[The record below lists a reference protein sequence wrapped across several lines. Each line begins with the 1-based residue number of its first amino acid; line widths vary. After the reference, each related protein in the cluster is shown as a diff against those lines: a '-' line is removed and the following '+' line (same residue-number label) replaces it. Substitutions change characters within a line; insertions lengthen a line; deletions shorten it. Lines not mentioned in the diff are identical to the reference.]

1 MQWYQERFV
10 SHRDWILDHLELLD
24 LSAQEAILV
33 LVIDFNNE
41 KRIPVTMESLAAK
54 TKMKKEEVDE
64 AVSLLCARKYLEIK
78 VSRSGVVWS
87 LDGLFEADTAKEAG
101 LMDASLFDAF
111 ETEFGR
117 TLNPRE
123 MEKISEWNRTIDKRL
138 ILYALRQASAY
149 QQLSIAYVDKILSD
163 WQKKGMTA
171 EKMEWE
177 LSH

>member
-1 MQWYQERFV
+1 
-10 SHRDWILDHLELLD
+10 
-24 LSAQEAILV
+24 
-33 LVIDFNNE
+33 
-41 KRIPVTMESLAAK
+41 
-54 TKMKKEEVDE
+54 
-64 AVSLLCARKYLEIK
+64 
-78 VSRSGVVWS
+78 
-87 LDGLFEADTAKEAG
+87 
-101 LMDASLFDAF
+101 MDASLFDAF